1 MLNYIKSLCGVYTIK
16 ELSNAPSTAIRYEV
30 SLGTEKDRQ
39 LLFWKTEYGDGHF
52 ATDTLPIENLNDYEK
67 QRFDLTLPVFEE
79 LKADWDFEP
88 AYPDIELEPAR
99 VFTFELSEE
108 IERFFNDSS
117 IPDGDKPE
125 FVILAGGVCSG
136 KSTIRHEQ
144 FANYV
149 QIDAGDI
156 FLNLSRDE
164 FFDFGAM
171 FEEPLEVIGQ
181 MIAQRAVRERR
192 NIVTEMIGEDAQA
205 TKRLAEAIIAH
216 GYELKFNF
224 IQCDI
229 ETAAKRNLN
238 RGNNISAHYC
248 EPYHLRWIMEALDTA
263 ATRRET

>member
-1 MLNYIKSLCGVYTIK
+1 MLNYIKSLCGVYVKRESID
-16 ELSNAPSTAIRYEV
+16 SPSVAVRYEV
-30 SLGTEKDRQ
+30 SLGADGERTV
-39 LLFWKTEYGDGHF
+39 LFWKTEYGDGHF
-52 ATDTLPIENLNDYEK
+52 ATNTLPIEDLNEDEQ
-67 QRFDLTLPVFEE
+67 QRLDLTLPVLDR

-88 AYPDIELEPAR
+88 AYPEIELEPAR
-99 VFTFELSEE
+99 VFTFDLSEE
-108 IERFFNDSS
+108 IDRFFSDSS
-117 IPDGDKPE
+117 IPAGGKPE

-136 KSTIRHEQ
+136 KSTMRHEQ
-144 FANYV
+144 FANHV
-149 QIDAGDI
+149 QIDAGEI

-164 FFDFGAM
+164 YFDFGAM

-192 NIVTEMIGEDAQA
+192 NIVTEIIGADAEA
-205 TKRLAEAIIAH
+205 TKKLAEAIIAD

-224 IQCDI
+224 IHCDI